1 MSAPA
6 TPFGS
11 VLPVRD
17 VPAALQQWMAFD
29 FGTKRTGV
37 AVGNRVTL
45 TAQALATAK
54 GNGPQ
59 RWQMIDVVVAEW
71 APQAMVIG
79 VPFHPDGNPHENTR
93 LARKFGRQL
102 AARYH
107 LQVYEADERYTTTA
121 ALAAGAKDPDGA
133 AACLILEQFLRAL
146 DTPAL

>member
-1 MSAPA
+1 MNVHA
-6 TPFGS
+6 TPTGS

-37 AVGNRVTL
+37 AVGNRITY
-45 TAQALATAK
+45 TAQALTTVTGHGA
-54 GNGPQ
+54 Q
-59 RWQMIDVVVAEW
+59 RWQMIDAVVAEW

-93 LARKFGRQL
+93 LARQFGRQL

-107 LQVYEADERYTTTA
+107 LQVYEADESYTTTE
-121 ALAAGAKDPDGA
+121 ALAGGAKDLDGA

-146 DTPAL
+146 DASAL